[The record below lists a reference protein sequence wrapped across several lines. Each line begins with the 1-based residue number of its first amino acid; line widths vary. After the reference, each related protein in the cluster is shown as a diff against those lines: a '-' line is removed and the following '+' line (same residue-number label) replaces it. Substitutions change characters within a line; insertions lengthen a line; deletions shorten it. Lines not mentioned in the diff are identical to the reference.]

1 MTLPD
6 DEAELVRIPGGI
18 NAEAMVTALRGR
30 GIPARLT
37 GEVAGPIFG
46 LTLDG
51 LGERT
56 ILVPK
61 EKLEEAQA
69 LLDAAEDGTLELGEN
84 DSVDPMGPDFT

>member
-1 MTLPD
+1 MTYAD

-18 NAEAMVTALRGR
+18 NAEAVLTALRGR

-37 GEVAGPIFG
+37 GEIAGPILG

-84 DSVDPMGPDFT
+84 DPVDPMGPDFT